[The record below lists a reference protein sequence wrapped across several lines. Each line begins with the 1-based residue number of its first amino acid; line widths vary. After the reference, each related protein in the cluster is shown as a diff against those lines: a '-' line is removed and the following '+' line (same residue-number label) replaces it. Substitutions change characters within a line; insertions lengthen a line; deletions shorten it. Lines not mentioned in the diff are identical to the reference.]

1 MADAVSNKPKIVPTA
16 MFDRR
21 HPDYAE
27 KVAHWRF
34 LEQTYFGGR
43 KWFETNIHKYFREG
57 DQEFRDRKERAYR
70 FNHTREIVDLVTKYV
85 FKEAPNRKDEDAPDA
100 VTSFW
105 RKSTRGGLDIDAL
118 MRQVSQMTSIYGQPY
133 IVVDSSLRI
142 DGPGPISIADYKR
155 SGAQIYAYCVA
166 PQNAIDMSFDD
177 FGILNWILFR
187 ETGRDNS
194 DFFGNHVDEVK
205 YRLWTREG
213 WFLFKSRQRNP
224 NEIKAVTPVGTADGT
239 PVFRASAV
247 QSNPEKANTTVVEL
261 IERGTHNLGRV
272 PVIVPRERH
281 SDSKY
286 SAPGMIDDIAYLDR
300 AVANYLSNLDAII
313 QDQTFS
319 TLVVPAQALNSTEH
333 GETVRDKVIELGT
346 KRVFSYDAEGG
357 VAPQYISPD
366 PSQVEVILSVITKI
380 ITEIYHSVGMAGE
393 RTKMDSGAGID
404 NSSGV
409 AKAYDFDRMNTML
422 KAKADTLQYVEN
434 ELCNLVLMWSGETPD
449 DDKQYVR
456 YPDEFDVRNLYDE
469 FDVANRLSLLDA
481 PDEVRRHQM
490 MQLIDKL
497 FPNIGED
504 LKSKIEKQVK
514 EDWPPQLE
522 AVSLRAPSRL
532 QDRTVP
538 PQENRQGQDN
548 GGTNSN
554 DN

>member
-1 MADAVSNKPKIVPTA
+1 MADENKGAVMPTA

-21 HPDYAE
+21 HQDYAE
-27 KVAHWRF
+27 KVAHWNF

-57 DQEFRDRKERAYR
+57 DKEFDDRRNRAYR

-85 FKEAPNRKDEDAPDA
+85 FKASPFRKMDDAPAPVED
-100 VTSFW
+100 FW
-105 RKSTRGGLDIDAL
+105 KSATRGGLDIDAL

-133 IVVDSSLRI
+133 IVVDNTLRL
-142 DGPGPISIADYKR
+142 DQPGPISVADMKKAG
-155 SGAQIYAYCVA
+155 SKVYAYCVA
-166 PQNAIDMSFDD
+166 PQDAIDMSFDE
-177 FGILNWILFR
+177 FGILNWILFK
-187 ETGRDNS
+187 ESTVSKDS
-194 DFFGNHVDEVK
+194 FFENHVGKVK
-205 YRLWTREG
+205 YRLWTRDA
-213 WFLFKSRQRNP
+213 WFLFESREARHKDFKK
-224 NEIKAVTPVGTADGT
+224 ITPTGATDGV
-239 PVFRASAV
+239 PVFRASS
-247 QSNPEKANTTVVEL
+247 QQTKTANETVVEL
-261 IERGTHNLGRV
+261 IDSGEHGLGRV

-281 SDSKY
+281 SESKY

-319 TLVVPAQALNSTEH
+319 TLVIPAQALNTLEH
-333 GETVRDKVIELGT
+333 GETTMDKVIELGT
-346 KRVFSYDAEGG
+346 KRVFAYDAEGG
-357 VAPQYISPD
+357 KGPEYISPD

-434 ELCNLVLMWSGETPD
+434 ELCNLVLLWHGEALP
-449 DDKQYVR
+449 KESMVKYA
-456 YPDEFDVRNLYDE
+456 DEFDVRNLYDE

-490 MQLIDKL
+490 IQLVEKL
-497 FPNIGED
+497 FPNIGSD
-504 LKSKIEKQVK
+504 LKEKIAKQVK
-514 EDWPPQLE
+514 EDWPPEE
-522 AVSLRAPSRL
+522 AISLRAPSRL
-532 QDRTVP
+532 QDRTVE
-538 PQENRQGQDN
+538 PQNNRQGQDN
-548 GGTNSN
+548 GQQNPEQN
-554 DN
+554 